1 MGILDREIICG
12 VPAGAQINRRKKQ
25 EMMTRR
31 SFLKITGAMALAVGA
46 AGALSGCDAV
56 DNAVGSFFQQYGDQ
70 KGHAADSAGSFM
82 YALSNQ
88 YQPWSYGEELVLL
101 AVEFQVKNLT
111 NETVT
116 FKASDI
122 TSATIDGH
130 KAKVVLDP
138 KKAANVSGLDKY
150 TPLFDAN
157 GTKTYGPGKDLNK
170 AEAGYICFQ
179 PVGEAHVNKN
189 WSSLEFTFNLKGK
202 TSTFVMNRNADGSVT
217 SARK

>member
-1 MGILDREIICG
+1 M
-12 VPAGAQINRRKKQ
+12 

-56 DNAVGSFFQQYGDQ
+56 DNALGSFFQQYGDQ

-82 YALSNQ
+82 CALSNQ
-88 YQPWSYGEELVLL
+88 YQQWSNGEELVLL

-138 KKAANVSGLDKY
+138 KKAANVSGLGKY
-150 TPLFDAN
+150 IPLFDAN

-189 WSSLEFTFNLKGK
+189 WSSLEFTFTLKGK
-202 TSTFVMNRNADGSVT
+202 SSTFVMNRNADGSVT

>member
-1 MGILDREIICG
+1 M
-12 VPAGAQINRRKKQ
+12 

-56 DNAVGSFFQQYGDQ
+56 DNALGSFFQQYGDQ

-82 YALSNQ
+82 YALSNKC
-88 YQPWSYGEELVLL
+88 QPWSNGEELVLL

-111 NETVT
+111 EDTVT

-122 TSATIDGH
+122 TSAKIDGH

-138 KKAANVSGLDKY
+138 KKAANVSGLGKY

-189 WSSLEFTFNLKGK
+189 WSSLEFTFTLKGK
-202 TSTFVMNRNADGSVT
+202 TSTFVMNRNADGSIT

>member
-1 MGILDREIICG
+1 M
-12 VPAGAQINRRKKQ
+12 

-46 AGALSGCDAV
+46 AGALSGCDAI
-56 DNAVGSFFQQYGDQ
+56 DNALGSFFQQYGDQ

-88 YQPWSYGEELVLL
+88 YQQWSNGEELVLL

-138 KKAANVSGLDKY
+138 KKAANVSGLGKY
-150 TPLFDAN
+150 IPLFDAN

-189 WSSLEFTFNLKGK
+189 WSSLEFTFTLKGK
-202 TSTFVMNRNADGSVT
+202 SSTFVMNRNADGSVT

>member
-1 MGILDREIICG
+1 M
-12 VPAGAQINRRKKQ
+12 

-82 YALSNQ
+82 YALSNKC
-88 YQPWSYGEELVLL
+88 QPWSNGEELVLL

-111 NETVT
+111 DETVT

-122 TSATIDGH
+122 TSAKIDGH

-138 KKAANVSGLDKY
+138 KKAANVSGLGDY

-189 WSSLEFTFNLKGK
+189 WSSLEFTFTLKGK
-202 TSTFVMNRNADGSVT
+202 SSTFVMNRNADGSIT

>member
-1 MGILDREIICG
+1 M
-12 VPAGAQINRRKKQ
+12 

-56 DNAVGSFFQQYGDQ
+56 DNALGSFFQQYGDQ

-88 YQPWSYGEELVLL
+88 YQSWSNGEELVLL

-122 TSATIDGH
+122 TRATIDGH

-138 KKAANVSGLDKY
+138 KKAANVSGLGKY

-170 AEAGYICFQ
+170 AEEGCIYFQ
-179 PVGEAHVNKN
+179 PAVYAEGETHVNKN

>member
-1 MGILDREIICG
+1 M
-12 VPAGAQINRRKKQ
+12 

-56 DNAVGSFFQQYGDQ
+56 DNALGSFFQQYGDQ

-138 KKAANVSGLDKY
+138 KKAANVSGLGKY
-150 TPLFDAN
+150 IPLFDAN

-189 WSSLEFTFNLKGK
+189 WSSLEFTFTLKGK
-202 TSTFVMNRNADGSVT
+202 SSTFVMNRNADGSVT

>member
-1 MGILDREIICG
+1 M
-12 VPAGAQINRRKKQ
+12 K
-25 EMMTRR
+25 MMTRR
-31 SFLKITGAMALAVGA
+31 SFLKITGALALAVGA

-202 TSTFVMNRNADGSVT
+202 TSTFVMNRNADGKVT
-217 SARK
+217 SSRK

>member
-1 MGILDREIICG
+1 M
-12 VPAGAQINRRKKQ
+12 

-56 DNAVGSFFQQYGDQ
+56 DNALGSFFQQYGDQ

-82 YALSNQ
+82 YARSNRNNR
-88 YQPWSYGEELVLL
+88 WWYGEELALL
-101 AVEFQVKNLT
+101 AIGFQVKNLT
-111 NETVT
+111 DETVT

-138 KKAANVSGLDKY
+138 KKEANVSDVGEY

-157 GTKTYGPGKDLNK
+157 GTKTYGPGKNLSK
-170 AEAGYICFQ
+170 AEEGCIYFQ
-179 PVGEAHVNKN
+179 PVYDEGEAPVNKN
-189 WSSLEFTFNLKGK
+189 WGSLEFTFKLKGN

>member
-1 MGILDREIICG
+1 M
-12 VPAGAQINRRKKQ
+12 

-46 AGALSGCDAV
+46 AGALSGCDTV

-82 YALSNQ
+82 YALSNRC
-88 YQPWSYGEELVLL
+88 QPWSYGEELALL

-111 NETVT
+111 EDTVT

-122 TSATIDGH
+122 TSAKIDGH

-138 KKAANVSGLDKY
+138 EKAANVSGLGDY

-157 GTKTYGPGKDLNK
+157 GTKTYGPGKNLNK

-179 PVGEAHVNKN
+179 PVYDEGEAHVNKK
-189 WSSLEFTFNLKGK
+189 WGSLEFTFKLKGK
-202 TSTFVMNRNADGSVT
+202 SSTFVMNRNADGSIT

>member
-1 MGILDREIICG
+1 M
-12 VPAGAQINRRKKQ
+12 

-56 DNAVGSFFQQYGDQ
+56 DNALGSFFQQYGDQ

-82 YALSNQ
+82 YALSNRNNR
-88 YQPWSYGEELVLL
+88 WWYGEELVLL
-101 AVEFQVKNLT
+101 AIGFQVKNLT
-111 NETVT
+111 DETVT
-116 FKASDI
+116 FKATDI

-138 KKAANVSGLDKY
+138 KKAANVSDVGEY

-157 GTKTYGPGKDLNK
+157 GTKTYGPGKNLNK
-170 AEAGYICFQ
+170 AEEGCIYFQ
-179 PVGEAHVNKN
+179 PVYAEGEAHDVNKN
-189 WSSLEFTFNLKGK
+189 WSSLEFTFKLKGN
-202 TSTFVMNRNADGSVT
+202 TSTFVMTRNADGSVT

>member
-1 MGILDREIICG
+1 M
-12 VPAGAQINRRKKQ
+12 

-88 YQPWSYGEELVLL
+88 YQPWSNGEELVLL

-138 KKAANVSGLDKY
+138 KKAANVSGLGKY

-157 GTKTYGPGKDLNK
+157 GTKTYAPGKDLNK

-189 WSSLEFTFNLKGK
+189 WSSLEFTFTLKGK
-202 TSTFVMNRNADGSVT
+202 SSTFVMNRNADGSIT

>member
-1 MGILDREIICG
+1 M
-12 VPAGAQINRRKKQ
+12 

-56 DNAVGSFFQQYGDQ
+56 DNALGSFFQQYGDQ

-88 YQPWSYGEELVLL
+88 YQQWSNGEELVLL

-138 KKAANVSGLDKY
+138 KKAANVSGLGKY
-150 TPLFDAN
+150 IPLFDAN

-179 PVGEAHVNKN
+179 PEGEAHVNKN
-189 WSSLEFTFNLKGK
+189 WSSLEFTFTLKGK
-202 TSTFVMNRNADGSVT
+202 SSTFVMNRNADGSVT

>member
-1 MGILDREIICG
+1 M
-12 VPAGAQINRRKKQ
+12 

-46 AGALSGCDAV
+46 AGALSGCDTV
-56 DNAVGSFFQQYGDQ
+56 DNELGSFFQQYGDQ
-70 KGHAADSAGSFM
+70 KGHAADSVGSFM
-82 YALSNQ
+82 YALSNRSCA
-88 YQPWSYGEELVLL
+88 WSYGGELALL
-101 AVEFQVKNLT
+101 AIGFQVKNLT
-111 NETVT
+111 DETVT

-130 KAKVVLDP
+130 KANVVLDP
-138 KKAANVSGLDKY
+138 KTAINGRDVGEY

-157 GTKTYGPGKDLNK
+157 GTKTYGPGKNLNK
-170 AEAGYICFQ
+170 AEEGCIYFQ
-179 PVGEAHVNKN
+179 PAVYAEGETHVNKN

>member
-1 MGILDREIICG
+1 M
-12 VPAGAQINRRKKQ
+12 

-56 DNAVGSFFQQYGDQ
+56 DNALGSFFQQYGDQ

-82 YALSNQ
+82 YALSNRNNR
-88 YQPWSYGEELVLL
+88 WWYGEELALL
-101 AVEFQVKNLT
+101 AIGFQVKNLT
-111 NETVT
+111 DETVT
-116 FKASDI
+116 FKATDI
-122 TSATIDGH
+122 TRATIDGH

-138 KKAANVSGLDKY
+138 KKEANVSDVGEY
-150 TPLFDAN
+150 TPLFDVN
-157 GTKTYGPGKDLNK
+157 GTKTYGPGKNLSK
-170 AEAGYICFQ
+170 AEEGCIYFQ
-179 PVGEAHVNKN
+179 PVYAEGEAHVNKN
-189 WSSLEFTFNLKGK
+189 WSSLEFTFKLKDK

>member
-1 MGILDREIICG
+1 M
-12 VPAGAQINRRKKQ
+12 

-56 DNAVGSFFQQYGDQ
+56 DNALGSFFQQYGDQ

-82 YALSNQ
+82 YALSNRNNR
-88 YQPWSYGEELVLL
+88 WWYGEELVLL
-101 AVEFQVKNLT
+101 AIGFQVKNLT
-111 NETVT
+111 EDTVT

-122 TSATIDGH
+122 TSAKIDGH

-138 KKAANVSGLDKY
+138 KKAANVSGLGDY

-170 AEAGYICFQ
+170 AEEGCIYFQ
-179 PVGEAHVNKN
+179 PVYDEGEAHDVNKN
-189 WSSLEFTFNLKGK
+189 WSSLEFTFKLKGK

>member
-1 MGILDREIICG
+1 M
-12 VPAGAQINRRKKQ
+12 

-56 DNAVGSFFQQYGDQ
+56 DNALGTFFQQYGDQ

-88 YQPWSYGEELVLL
+88 YQSWSNGEELVLL

-138 KKAANVSGLDKY
+138 KKAANVSGLGKY

-170 AEAGYICFQ
+170 AEEGCIYFQ
-179 PVGEAHVNKN
+179 PAVYAEGETHVNKN

>member
-1 MGILDREIICG
+1 M
-12 VPAGAQINRRKKQ
+12 

-56 DNAVGSFFQQYGDQ
+56 DNALSSFFQQYGDQ

-82 YALSNQ
+82 YALSNRNNR
-88 YQPWSYGEELVLL
+88 WWYGEELALL
-101 AVEFQVKNLT
+101 AIGFQVKNLT
-111 NETVT
+111 DETVT

-138 KKAANVSGLDKY
+138 KKEANVSDVGEY

-157 GTKTYGPGKDLNK
+157 GTKTYAPGKNLSK
-170 AEAGYICFQ
+170 AEEGCIYFK
-179 PVGEAHVNKN
+179 PVYAEGEAHDVNKN
-189 WSSLEFTFNLKGK
+189 WSSLEFTFTLKGN
-202 TSTFVMNRNADGSVT
+202 TSTFVITRNADGSVT

>member
-1 MGILDREIICG
+1 M
-12 VPAGAQINRRKKQ
+12 

-56 DNAVGSFFQQYGDQ
+56 DNALGSFFQQYGDQ

-88 YQPWSYGEELVLL
+88 YQSWSNGEERGLL

-111 NETVT
+111 EDTVT

-138 KKAANVSGLDKY
+138 KKAANVSGLGKY

-179 PVGEAHVNKN
+179 PAVYAEGEAHVNKN
-189 WSSLEFTFNLKGK
+189 WSSLELSFNLKGK

>member
-1 MGILDREIICG
+1 M
-12 VPAGAQINRRKKQ
+12 

-56 DNAVGSFFQQYGDQ
+56 DNALGSFFQQYGDQ

-88 YQPWSYGEELVLL
+88 YQSWSNGEELVLL

-138 KKAANVSGLDKY
+138 KTAANVSGLGKY

-179 PVGEAHVNKN
+179 PVYDEGEAPVNKN
-189 WSSLEFTFNLKGK
+189 WGSLEFTFKLKGN

>member
-1 MGILDREIICG
+1 M
-12 VPAGAQINRRKKQ
+12 

-189 WSSLEFTFNLKGK
+189 WSSLESTFNLKGK

>member
-1 MGILDREIICG
+1 M
-12 VPAGAQINRRKKQ
+12 

-56 DNAVGSFFQQYGDQ
+56 DNALGSFFQQYGDQ

-82 YALSNQ
+82 YALSNRNNR
-88 YQPWSYGEELVLL
+88 WWYGEELALL
-101 AVEFQVKNLT
+101 AIGFQVKNLT
-111 NETVT
+111 EDTVT
-116 FKASDI
+116 FKATDI
-122 TSATIDGH
+122 TRATIDGH

-138 KKAANVSGLDKY
+138 KKEANVSDVGEY
-150 TPLFDAN
+150 TPLFDVN

-179 PVGEAHVNKN
+179 PVYDEGEAHVNKK
-189 WSSLEFTFNLKGK
+189 WGSLEFTFKLKGN

>member
-1 MGILDREIICG
+1 M
-12 VPAGAQINRRKKQ
+12 

-88 YQPWSYGEELVLL
+88 YQSWSNGEELVLL

-138 KKAANVSGLDKY
+138 KKAANVSGLGKY

-170 AEAGYICFQ
+170 AEEGCIYFQ
-179 PVGEAHVNKN
+179 PAVYAEGEAHVNKN

>member
-1 MGILDREIICG
+1 M
-12 VPAGAQINRRKKQ
+12 

-56 DNAVGSFFQQYGDQ
+56 DNALGSFFQQYGDQ

-82 YALSNQ
+82 YALSNRNNR
-88 YQPWSYGEELVLL
+88 WWYGEELALL
-101 AVEFQVKNLT
+101 AIGFQVKNLT
-111 NETVT
+111 DETVT
-116 FKASDI
+116 FKATDI
-122 TSATIDGH
+122 TRATIDGH

-138 KKAANVSGLDKY
+138 KKEANVSDVGEY

-157 GTKTYGPGKDLNK
+157 GTKTYAPGKNLSK
-170 AEAGYICFQ
+170 AEEGCIYFQ
-179 PVGEAHVNKN
+179 PVYAEGEAHDVNKN
-189 WSSLEFTFNLKGK
+189 WSSLEFTFKLKGN
-202 TSTFVMNRNADGSVT
+202 TSTFVMTRNADGSVT

>member
-1 MGILDREIICG
+1 M
-12 VPAGAQINRRKKQ
+12 

-56 DNAVGSFFQQYGDQ
+56 DNALGSFFQQYGDQ

-88 YQPWSYGEELVLL
+88 YQQWSNGEELVLL

-138 KKAANVSGLDKY
+138 EKAANVSGLGKY
-150 TPLFDAN
+150 IPLFDAN

-202 TSTFVMNRNADGSVT
+202 SSTFVMNRNADGSVT

>member
-1 MGILDREIICG
+1 M
-12 VPAGAQINRRKKQ
+12 

-56 DNAVGSFFQQYGDQ
+56 DNALGSFFQQYGDQ
-70 KGHAADSAGSFM
+70 KGHAADSVGSFM
-82 YALSNQ
+82 YALSNRSCA
-88 YQPWSYGEELVLL
+88 WSYGGELALL
-101 AVEFQVKNLT
+101 AIGFQVKNLT
-111 NETVT
+111 EETVT

-130 KAKVVLDP
+130 KANVVLDP
-138 KKAANVSGLDKY
+138 KTAINGRDVGEY

-157 GTKTYGPGKDLNK
+157 GTKTYAPGKNLNK
-170 AEAGYICFQ
+170 AEEGCIYFQ
-179 PVGEAHVNKN
+179 PAVYAEGEAPVNKN

>member
-1 MGILDREIICG
+1 M
-12 VPAGAQINRRKKQ
+12 

-130 KAKVVLDP
+130 RAKVVLDP
-138 KKAANVSGLDKY
+138 KKAANVSGLGKY

-179 PVGEAHVNKN
+179 PVGEAPVNKN
-189 WSSLEFTFNLKGK
+189 WSSLEFTFTLKGK

>member
-1 MGILDREIICG
+1 M
-12 VPAGAQINRRKKQ
+12 

-56 DNAVGSFFQQYGDQ
+56 DNALGSFFQQYGDQ

-82 YALSNQ
+82 YALSNRNNR
-88 YQPWSYGEELVLL
+88 WWYGEELALL
-101 AVEFQVKNLT
+101 AIGFQVKNLT
-111 NETVT
+111 DETVT

-138 KKAANVSGLDKY
+138 KKEANVSDVGEY

-157 GTKTYGPGKDLNK
+157 GTKTYGPGKNLNK
-170 AEAGYICFQ
+170 AEEGCIYFQ
-179 PVGEAHVNKN
+179 PVYAEGEAHDVNKN
-189 WSSLEFTFNLKGK
+189 WSSLEFTFKLKDK

>member
-1 MGILDREIICG
+1 M
-12 VPAGAQINRRKKQ
+12 

-150 TPLFDAN
+150 TPPFDAN

>member
-1 MGILDREIICG
+1 M
-12 VPAGAQINRRKKQ
+12 

-56 DNAVGSFFQQYGDQ
+56 DNALGSFFQQYGDQ

-122 TSATIDGH
+122 TSAKIDGH
-130 KAKVVLDP
+130 KANVVLDP
-138 KKAANVSGLDKY
+138 KTAINGRDVGEY

-157 GTKTYGPGKDLNK
+157 GTKTYAPGKNLNK
-170 AEAGYICFQ
+170 AEEGCIYFQ
-179 PVGEAHVNKN
+179 PAVYAEGETHVNKN

>member
-1 MGILDREIICG
+1 M
-12 VPAGAQINRRKKQ
+12 

-82 YALSNQ
+82 YALSNRNNR
-88 YQPWSYGEELVLL
+88 WWYGEELVLL
-101 AVEFQVKNLT
+101 AIGFQVKNLT
-111 NETVT
+111 DETVT

-138 KKAANVSGLDKY
+138 KKEANVSDVGEY

-157 GTKTYGPGKDLNK
+157 GTKTYGPGKNLSK
-170 AEAGYICFQ
+170 AEEGCIYFQ
-179 PVGEAHVNKN
+179 PVYAEGEAHDVNKN

-202 TSTFVMNRNADGSVT
+202 TSTFVMNRNADGSIT

>member
-1 MGILDREIICG
+1 M
-12 VPAGAQINRRKKQ
+12 

-56 DNAVGSFFQQYGDQ
+56 DNALGSFFQQYGDQ

-82 YALSNQ
+82 YALSNRNNR
-88 YQPWSYGEELVLL
+88 WWYGEELALL
-101 AVEFQVKNLT
+101 AIGFQVKNLT
-111 NETVT
+111 DETVT

-122 TSATIDGH
+122 TSAKIDDH

-138 KKAANVSGLDKY
+138 KKEANVSDVGEY

-170 AEAGYICFQ
+170 AEEGCIYFQ
-179 PVGEAHVNKN
+179 PVYAEGEAHDVNKN

>member
-1 MGILDREIICG
+1 M
-12 VPAGAQINRRKKQ
+12 

-56 DNAVGSFFQQYGDQ
+56 DNALGSFFQQYGDQ
-70 KGHAADSAGSFM
+70 KGHAADSVGSFM

-88 YQPWSYGEELVLL
+88 YQSWSNGEELVLL

-116 FKASDI
+116 Y
-122 TSATIDGH
+122 

-138 KKAANVSGLDKY
+138 KKAANVSGLGKY

-179 PVGEAHVNKN
+179 PVYDEGEAPVNKTGAA
-189 WSSLEFTFNLKGK
+189 WSSP
-202 TSTFVMNRNADGSVT
+202 SS
-217 SARK
+217 

>member
-1 MGILDREIICG
+1 M
-12 VPAGAQINRRKKQ
+12 

-56 DNAVGSFFQQYGDQ
+56 DNALGSFFQQYGDQ

-82 YALSNQ
+82 YALSNRNNR
-88 YQPWSYGEELVLL
+88 WWYGEELALL
-101 AVEFQVKNLT
+101 AIGFQVKNLT
-111 NETVT
+111 DETVT

-122 TSATIDGH
+122 TRATIDGH

-138 KKAANVSGLDKY
+138 KKEANVSDVGEY

-157 GTKTYGPGKDLNK
+157 GTKTYAPGKDLSK
-170 AEAGYICFQ
+170 AEEGCIYFK
-179 PVGEAHVNKN
+179 PVYAEGEAHDVNKN

-217 SARK
+217 SARKQ

>member
-1 MGILDREIICG
+1 M
-12 VPAGAQINRRKKQ
+12 

-122 TSATIDGH
+122 TRATIDGH

>member
-1 MGILDREIICG
+1 M
-12 VPAGAQINRRKKQ
+12 

-70 KGHAADSAGSFM
+70 KGHAADSVGSFM
-82 YALSNQ
+82 YALSNRSCA
-88 YQPWSYGEELVLL
+88 WSYGGELALL

-116 FKASDI
+116 FKATDI

-138 KKAANVSGLDKY
+138 KTAINGRDVGEY

-157 GTKTYGPGKDLNK
+157 GTKTYGPGKNLNK
-170 AEAGYICFQ
+170 AEEGCIYFQ
-179 PVGEAHVNKN
+179 PVYAEGEAHVNKN
-189 WSSLEFTFNLKGK
+189 WSSLEFTFTLKGK
-202 TSTFVMNRNADGSVT
+202 TSTFVMTRNADGSVT
-217 SARK
+217 SARKE

>member
-1 MGILDREIICG
+1 M
-12 VPAGAQINRRKKQ
+12 

-56 DNAVGSFFQQYGDQ
+56 DNALGSFFQQYGDQ
-70 KGHAADSAGSFM
+70 KGHAADSVGSFM
-82 YALSNQ
+82 YALSNRSCA
-88 YQPWSYGEELVLL
+88 WSYGGELALL
-101 AVEFQVKNLT
+101 AIGFQAKNLT
-111 NETVT
+111 DETVT
-116 FKASDI
+116 FKATDI
-122 TSATIDGH
+122 TSAKIDGH
-130 KAKVVLDP
+130 KANVVLDP
-138 KKAANVSGLDKY
+138 KTAINGRDVGEY

-157 GTKTYGPGKDLNK
+157 GTKTYAPGKNLNK
-170 AEAGYICFQ
+170 AEEGCIYFQ
-179 PVGEAHVNKN
+179 PVYAEGEAHVNKN